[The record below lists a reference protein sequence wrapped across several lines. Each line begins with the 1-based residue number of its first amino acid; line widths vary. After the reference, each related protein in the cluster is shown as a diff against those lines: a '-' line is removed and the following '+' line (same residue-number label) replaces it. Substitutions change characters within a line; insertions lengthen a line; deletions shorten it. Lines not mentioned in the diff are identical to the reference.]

1 MFGFSRRSR
10 REVEL
15 ARVDRAVRDLELP
28 DAIYKSCPWQPRE
41 LVETGLRQWLRCCG
55 AAMRDGQVIGMP
67 SRAVD
72 EAWHG
77 LILCTE
83 LYARFCEQ
91 AYGRFLHHYPE
102 GVAARAGSHGSMSA
116 QLGRTV
122 VAWAMVGAPGEP
134 CVLWDLDTRVGVDA
148 PWGIDAARVAA
159 IEAELRRA
167 ELR

>member
-1 MFGFSRRSR
+1 
-10 REVEL
+10 
-15 ARVDRAVRDLELP
+15 
-28 DAIYKSCPWQPRE
+28 
-41 LVETGLRQWLRCCG
+41 
-55 AAMRDGQVIGMP
+55 
-67 SRAVD
+67 
-72 EAWHG
+72 
-77 LILCTE
+77 
-83 LYARFCEQ
+83 
-91 AYGRFLHHYPE
+91 
-102 GVAARAGSHGSMSA
+102 MSA